1 MSKALDETLDA
12 LMESKGDIIDKNAT
26 AKDREEL
33 ITALR
38 EKLKADIIEE
48 IRLEYKDE
56 IVAQANDDIQ
66 KRVNKEKIEQL
77 KSLMWNGFLVAF
89 LVGLAINQI
98 TELITALKK
107 LVPIDI
113 NIVTTIISIV
123 LLGIVVSMYV
133 YQFIKDA
140 INTWN
145 VIEKSNQKGEE

>member
-66 KRVNKEKIEQL
+66 KRVNEEKIEQL